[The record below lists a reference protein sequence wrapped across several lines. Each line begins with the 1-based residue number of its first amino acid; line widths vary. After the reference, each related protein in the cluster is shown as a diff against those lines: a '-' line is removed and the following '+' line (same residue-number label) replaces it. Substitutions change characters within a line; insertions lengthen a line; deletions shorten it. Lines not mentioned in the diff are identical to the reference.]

1 MRGDGRSLLECPE
14 HDSKA
19 CEWAPDRGIE
29 RLGSIARA
37 HHDWDWLD
45 WRRDAWERR
54 VVVRAH
60 LEESASGLRAGCS
73 LRTMKASICV
83 IGTLGG
89 IKVSL
94 HWGGLFGVRESEASS
109 FPGAPL
115 VEVKIT
121 TLGA

>member
-19 CEWAPDRGIE
+19 CEWDPDRGIE

-45 WRRDAWERR
+45 WRRDARERR

>member
-1 MRGDGRSLLECPE
+1 M
-14 HDSKA
+14 
-19 CEWAPDRGIE
+19 
-29 RLGSIARA
+29 
-37 HHDWDWLD
+37 
-45 WRRDAWERR
+45 
-54 VVVRAH
+54 VVRAH

>member
-1 MRGDGRSLLECPE
+1 MFVVEYPE

-45 WRRDAWERR
+45 WRRDARERR

-60 LEESASGLRAGCS
+60 LEESAS
-73 LRTMKASICV
+73 
-83 IGTLGG
+83 
-89 IKVSL
+89 
-94 HWGGLFGVRESEASS
+94 ASS
-109 FPGAPL
+109 KS
-115 VEVKIT
+115 EVYGNVHSHKCVCVGHCVR
-121 TLGA
+121 L